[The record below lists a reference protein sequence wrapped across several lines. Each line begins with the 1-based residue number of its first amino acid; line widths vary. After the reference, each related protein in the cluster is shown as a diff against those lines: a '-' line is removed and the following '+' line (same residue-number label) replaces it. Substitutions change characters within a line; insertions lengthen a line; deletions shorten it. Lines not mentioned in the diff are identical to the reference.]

1 MLKLFELIKGKTLP
15 NVATVAAVAKAVP
28 GEQKDT
34 SQSVAVVATVA
45 SSLSAKAQT
54 EHTFPEN
61 EESLIRQW
69 LAFVGEEDPE
79 TIAHI
84 MACCR
89 HNLLDRDYF
98 LRRAYEEI
106 PEPTMRAC
114 RGCRHLKAG
123 QCDEVP
129 LYEMPRA
136 QERWRPDPNILRR
149 CYYFTPKSHLK
160 D

>member
-1 MLKLFELIKGKTLP
+1 MLKLFELIKGKALS
-15 NVATVAAVAKAVP
+15 NVATAAAVAKPVL
-28 GEQKDT
+28 GEQKET

-45 SSLSAKAQT
+45 SSSAAATET
-54 EHTFPEN
+54 EHAFPEN
-61 EESLIRQW
+61 EASLVRQW

-79 TIAHI
+79 TIAYV

-114 RGCRHLKAG
+114 RDCRHLKAG

-136 QERWRPDPNILRR
+136 QECWRPDPTILRR